1 MLAKQHTRS
10 WLVNEREPVMVWTVG
25 GPAGERMMG
34 SRRMAAVAVLGLL
47 CGIGQ
52 ASAQDAEGSSRQNL
66 NRVLAVL
73 RLRMPAAGRKCL
85 AAMEEVHR
93 TEDQVT
99 ALSRNGPGTED
110 KPNPSLDIARDVL
123 GSDYDTATAA
133 CAPDAVRA
141 CQAPTGAAM
150 LKACGNVNPGAAQ

>member
-1 MLAKQHTRS
+1 MDA
-10 WLVNEREPVMVWTVG
+10 
-25 GPAGERMMG
+25 
-34 SRRMAAVAVLGLL
+34 RRVAAVAAVGLL

-52 ASAQDAEGSSRQNL
+52 ASAQDAEGGARQNL
-66 NRVLAVL
+66 ERVLAVL
-73 RLRMPAAGRKCL
+73 RLRMPAAGKPCL
-85 AAMEEVHR
+85 EAMARVHQ

-133 CAPDAVRA
+133 CAPDAARA
-141 CQAPTGAAM
+141 CRAPAGAAM
-150 LKACGNVNPGAAQ
+150 AKACGNVNPGASQ

>member
-1 MLAKQHTRS
+1 
-10 WLVNEREPVMVWTVG
+10 
-25 GPAGERMMG
+25 MG
-34 SRRMAAVAVLGLL
+34 SRRVAAVAALGLL

-52 ASAQDAEGSSRQNL
+52 ASAQDAEGGARQNL
-66 NRVLAVL
+66 DRVLAVL
-73 RLRMPAAGRKCL
+73 RLRMPAAGKTCL
-85 AAMEEVHR
+85 EAMARVHQ

-133 CAPDAVRA
+133 CGPDAARVCRA
-141 CQAPTGAAM
+141 PAGAAM
-150 LKACGNVNPGAAQ
+150 AKACGNVNPGPSQ